1 MTRRRWLEMFAGAWL
16 VFGLLMAIA
25 RPLQVK
31 IDPRLAFIVLGLA
44 LAWSLFAINDIRWS
58 ANRAAVI
65 AAIFYAVVIALMM
78 RTPIDG
84 DEPYYLLMTESIA
97 HDRDLDLSNQYRD
110 LAHSATGRTDL
121 VPQIGD
127 VGGSHGEQYSRL
139 EPFLSLL
146 MVPGYLAGRLPGA
159 LATIALFGAL
169 LARSTVRLF
178 EDEGIDDA
186 TIRAIF
192 PLIALGPPIIFYAAR
207 IWPEVPAAFCF
218 VEAVRGVR
226 QRRPARWIPAL
237 AALVLLKFRFLLV
250 AIVLL
255 ARALRGW
262 RQIVIAVAIVAILIA
277 IGTATTV
284 HTWREI
290 IPGSPLAMLRGFFGL
305 LLDGAAGILFQAPIY
320 AFGVLAAARWRS
332 TPGSFRLGISSSAL
346 YLVYLAPRSEWHGGW
361 SPPLRYIVFLMPI
374 LALGAASIWQRIDA
388 AALMVA
394 IAWTFG
400 VTVHGLAY
408 PWRLFH
414 IANGENVVGETLSM
428 IWHSDFSRLFPSFI
442 RPNFA
447 AFVAAGLAVMVFLV
461 FLVEDSRPRL
471 SGQRRAA
478 VLHLLPIVVAVA
490 FVFGR
495 KAGDRIEFEDAH
507 VIHRGGELY
516 PPEFQVMRFAYRGGW
531 ILRSGD
537 SLSFLARSGPSIL
550 HYSTA
555 TSSMIQLG
563 RDAYPLSPTRG
574 YGRVRVNVAQS
585 GRVELRCLDGAVN
598 LDRMDHE

>member
-16 VFGLLMAIA
+16 VFGLLVAIA

-110 LAHSATGRTDL
+110 LAHSATGRIDL

-127 VGGSHGEQYSRL
+127 VSGPHGEQYSRL

-374 LALGAASIWQRIDA
+374 LALGVASIWRRIDA
-388 AALMVA
+388 TALMIA

-400 VTVHGLAY
+400 VTAHGLAY

-414 IANGENVVGETLSM
+414 IANGENVVGETLST
-428 IWHSDFSRLFPSFI
+428 IWHSDFSGCPDSGGPLSSTCCRLSSPWHSSSAEKREIASSSKTPTSSIAAASCTRPSF
-442 RPNFA
+442 R
-447 AFVAAGLAVMVFLV
+447 
-461 FLVEDSRPRL
+461 
-471 SGQRRAA
+471 
-478 VLHLLPIVVAVA
+478 
-490 FVFGR
+490 
-495 KAGDRIEFEDAH
+495 
-507 VIHRGGELY
+507 
-516 PPEFQVMRFAYRGGW
+516 
-531 ILRSGD
+531 
-537 SLSFLARSGPSIL
+537 
-550 HYSTA
+550 
-555 TSSMIQLG
+555 
-563 RDAYPLSPTRG
+563 
-574 YGRVRVNVAQS
+574 
-585 GRVELRCLDGAVN
+585 
-598 LDRMDHE
+598 